1 MRPLA
6 VSIALLVSGL
16 LGGWVASAGA
26 GIPPLPP
33 VPRAPQVP
41 TLPLLPPAPP
51 RPPAPQVP
59 QASPVPL
66 PKTPAAPAVSHPSAP
81 GVGGLGNS
89 LLQSP
94 GRESVGTAGAGSGSK
109 PASSPR
115 RVHVYRLHFS
125 RDWIARSGP
134 KKQQKTV
141 LVFFLRKPALVE
153 FVVIQV
159 SPECRRVGR
168 FRVQG
173 RRGRN
178 RVRFR
183 GRIGRAV
190 LRPGTYL
197 IRARAGR
204 RRVVDTRLVV
214 VRHAATNEIAAARR
228 ANACGSPEETESSA
242 APSTAGTGTAA
253 GGGTAAASPE
263 DKAGA
268 QPRRPREREALGARF
283 AQKAVDVVTSIPLW
297 LFALLGLAIAQ
308 LAVAALPL
316 RATPSPQTAVVLAHR
331 RGMIALSGAGTLLA
345 VTVAYALLI

>member
-1 MRPLA
+1 L
-6 VSIALLVSGL
+6 S
-16 LGGWVASAGA
+16 
-26 GIPPLPP
+26 
-33 VPRAPQVP
+33 
-41 TLPLLPPAPP
+41 
-51 RPPAPQVP
+51 
-59 QASPVPL
+59 
-66 PKTPAAPAVSHPSAP
+66 
-81 GVGGLGNS
+81 
-89 LLQSP
+89 
-94 GRESVGTAGAGSGSK
+94 TAGAGAGST

-115 RVHVYRLHFS
+115 PARVYRLHFS

-134 KKQQKTV
+134 KKQRKTV

-159 SPECRRVGR
+159 SPECRRIGR

-214 VRHAATNEIAAARR
+214 VRYASRDKIAAARR
-228 ANACGSPEETESSA
+228 ADACVSPEETESSA
-242 APSTAGTGTAA
+242 APSTTGTGALA
-253 GGGTAAASPE
+253 GGGKAAASPE

-268 QPRRPREREALGARF
+268 QPRRPRDRGALGARF
-283 AQKAVDVVTSIPLW
+283 TQKAVDVVTSIPPW
-297 LFALLGLAIAQ
+297 LFLLLGLAIML

-316 RATPSPQTAVVLAHR
+316 RATPNRQTAVALANR
-331 RGMIALSGAGTLLA
+331 RGMIALSGAATLLA
-345 VTVAYALLI
+345 ATVAYALLV